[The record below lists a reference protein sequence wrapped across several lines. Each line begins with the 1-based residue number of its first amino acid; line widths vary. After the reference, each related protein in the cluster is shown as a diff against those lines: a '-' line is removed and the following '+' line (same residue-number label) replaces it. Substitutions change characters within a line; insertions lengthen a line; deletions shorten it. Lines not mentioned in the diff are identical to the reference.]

1 VTKKAIIKIVVFF
14 LIGIGIWSCDKQ
26 TRTTYYYPTSFYR
39 SNQIA
44 PEGLVKKPYTAA
56 NQRDSSNITL
66 GWHPYYLKNAYES
79 YDFSIL
85 HTVIFQGYEWR
96 GDNTEAVIDEWY
108 ETEMVDAARA
118 AGCKVYFSASNNGAL
133 RNKYFF
139 DSLSLQ
145 YEFMDELFAY
155 LKMKDAD
162 GIELDF
168 PAVGTDDRADFTQ
181 FIKTF
186 YIRLKQINP
195 DAGLYLSLPF
205 FDKNNA
211 FDIRAISPFIDLFIL
226 GGNNNANSNYDLLDN
241 EPIAPIQNSFGN
253 DSSSI
258 TGAFKHYSEKGINPF
273 QIVLELPYFTTVK
286 KTETVDVEIPK
297 LKIVTREPLVI
308 DTIGYVD
315 TTITE
320 HYHAS
325 FSYAKFQKDFGERKV
340 FFDEKA
346 MSSYVNIEN
355 PNGSGDIRYYFDDS
369 TSLGA
374 KYDWALERGFRG
386 VGVWAL
392 GFDNG
397 YTELWRMLDNRS
409 KRLPS
414 AIAANPPFS
423 IGSYFSRNHK
433 MLQVWFSLVLAV
445 VCIGFLIAMLHW
457 KSRDGLTDLN
467 TFRFYLLIIG
477 GMILF
482 FILSRFLFDL
492 SIFKAFPI
500 IATIIGILLG
510 VVLTFIINGFID
522 KEIQREP

>member
-1 VTKKAIIKIVVFF
+1 VAKKAIIKIVVFF

-39 SNQIA
+39 SNQITPDTIA
-44 PEGLVKKPYTAA
+44 KKPYTAA
-56 NQRDSSNITL
+56 HQRDSSNVTI

-96 GDNTEAVIDEWY
+96 GDNTDAVIGEWY
-108 ETEMVDAARA
+108 ETEMVDAAKA

-168 PAVGTDDRADFTQ
+168 PAVGKGNRDDFTQ

-205 FDKNNA
+205 FDKNDA
-211 FDIRAISPFIDLFIL
+211 FDIRAITPFVDLFIL

-241 EPIAPIQNSFGN
+241 EPVAPIQNSFGN

-258 TGAFKHYSEKGINPF
+258 AAAFKHYSEKGINPF
-273 QIVLELPYFTTVK
+273 QMILELPYFTTVK
-286 KTETVDVEIPK
+286 RTEAVDIEIPK

-308 DTIGYVD
+308 DTIRYVD

-320 HYHAS
+320 YYHTS
-325 FSYAKFQKDFGERKV
+325 FAYAKFQKEFGERKA
-340 FFDEKA
+340 FFDEEA

-369 TSLGA
+369 VSLGA

-386 VGVWAL
+386 VGIWAL
-392 GFDNG
+392 GFDNSS
-397 YTELWRMLDNRS
+397 TELWRMLDNRS
-409 KRLPS
+409 HRSPS
-414 AIAANPPFS
+414 IIAANPPFS

-445 VCIGFLIAMLHW
+445 VCIGFLIAMLYW

-477 GMILF
+477 GMIFF

-492 SIFKAFPI
+492 SIFNDYPI
-500 IATIIGILLG
+500 IATFIGVSLG
-510 VVLTFIINGFID
+510 VTFTFIINGFID
-522 KEIQREP
+522 REIKREP